1 MIWENSDSIKAQ
13 FNLLA
18 SVRFKDTLERILAF
32 SHYPDRNVRLHGQS
46 GLIFDRGPE
55 LRYHI
60 NNSSF
65 SFNNSGIDLVCG
77 VLLGNWLDE
86 CKGRMRT
93 RANPAC

>member
-1 MIWENSDSIKAQ
+1 MRLSNVALTLQFIADLLQGWLMIWENSDSIKAQ

-60 NNSSF
+60 KQF
-65 SFNNSGIDLVCG
+65 VVLVQQ
-77 VLLGNWLDE
+77 LRD
-86 CKGRMRT
+86 
-93 RANPAC
+93 